1 VKNNEVEDGWIEI
14 AVRKIE
20 DFVVPRKGT

>member
-1 VKNNEVEDGWIEI
+1 VKNEVEDGWIEI
-14 AVRKIE
+14 AVKKIK

>member
-1 VKNNEVEDGWIEI
+1 VKNEVEDGWIEI